1 MKAEDFEKEFL
12 AMPETE
18 KMKVMRKIM
27 PVLCRNMMEDHKK
40 ARGMFSLLTDDC
52 GEPMANMVSM
62 MGMMMGRKGGGC
74 CG

>member
-12 AMPETE
+12 AMSE
-18 KMKVMRKIM
+18 KEQMEVLRKIM
-27 PVLCRNMMEDHKK
+27 HVFCRNMMEDPGKV
-40 ARGMFSLLTDDC
+40 REMFSLFAKEC

-62 MGMMMGRKGGGC
+62 MGMMGRKRGGC